1 MTNELKCPK
10 CGGTHI
16 MEDDCYD
23 VIGGAEN
30 TIKEL
35 MCGQCEDC
43 GTALQWERV
52 YKFVGYDAIEE
63 S

>member
-16 MEDDCYD
+16 VEDDCYD
-23 VIGGAEN
+23 VIGSAEN

-35 MCGQCEDC
+35 MCGRCEDC
-43 GTALQWERV
+43 GADVQWERV
-52 YKFVGYDAIEE
+52 YKFMGYNDIEE
-63 S
+63 G